1 MLGKCSAENNG
12 MLAYDSNHVLGYS
25 SNYYYY
31 CDGSWDFR
39 EAAPSEMIDTLGW
52 GSAEDGTVY
61 FVHDGSW
68 RLATDMELCWML
80 AIAIP
85 TRRLLLAEKPGG

>member
-1 MLGKCSAENNG
+1 
-12 MLAYDSNHVLGYS
+12 
-25 SNYYYY
+25 
-31 CDGSWDFR
+31 
-39 EAAPSEMIDTLGW
+39 MIDTLGW
-52 GSAEDGTVY
+52 GSAEDGIFRLGGYSYKSNRYRDLPAICNFNGEGGTVY